1 MLAISLRSVRDQ
13 FRSVS
18 VPNGGA
24 AVVTAPSSSPLP
36 VYSQLIAVKLA
47 GSSGSYSASGYIIDG
62 VLPPMRQV
70 AGAEVVLDTYTTDS
84 TATWHIRGILPG
96 ESIGEWS
103 WTDLQTLSATTY
115 NGCVATVTG
124 LVLDMA
130 GTGSDARTTEMIAKN
145 GRWVYRNGTQ
155 LLRRM
160 LTAPAATSS
169 LTEVIA
175 QSVQFPVGLLQAGDN
190 ILVRYGVNRVGIN
203 GATTTFRW
211 RFGTAG
217 TTADTQLETHNQSTT
232 QLSSGGIVPFR
243 IVTDTAIA
251 IQGSGNDYMPMGG
264 TNTLAINSLAGV
276 AVSDVNATAT
286 FFSVGLFVAN
296 ALDTEQ
302 LNFFELTHEM
312 SA

>member
-70 AGAEVVLDTYTTDS
+70 SGAEVVLDTYTTDS

-130 GTGSDARTTEMIAKN
+130 GTGSDARTAEMIARN

-190 ILVRYGVNRVGIN
+190 ILVRYGVNRVGA
-203 GATTTFRW
+203 ATNTTFRW

-217 TTADTQLETHNQSTT
+217 TTGDTQLETANLSTT
-232 QLSSGGIVPFR
+232 NLSAGGIVPFR

-286 FFSVGLFVAN
+286 FFSCGLLVTTGT
-296 ALDTEQ
+296 DTMQ